1 MENLGWA
8 GWCRAGQ
15 CPPVPVRFDFT
26 SRGGVASLLILVP
39 PSGCVLAKL
48 LQLYLTL
55 SNFIH
60 CSSAGS
66 SVHGILQA
74 RILEWVA
81 ISPGDLPDPG
91 IKPIS
96 LMSPAL
102 VGEFHQCHLEAHK
115 NS

>member
-1 MENLGWA
+1 MSIGWRILG
-8 GWCRAGQ
+8 GQGGAGQ
-15 CPPVPVRFDFT
+15 ANVHLSLPVRFDFT
-26 SRGGVASLLILVP
+26 SRGGVASLLILLLL
-39 PSGCVLAKL
+39 SGCVHAKL
-48 LQLYLTL
+48 LQLCLTL

-60 CSSAGS
+60 CSSPGS

-102 VGEFHQCHLEAHK
+102 VGEFH
-115 NS
+115 